1 MSVSCECFVLSKVSA
16 KSLSLEHRS
25 ATEFGVTEYE
35 REASVIRRSWP
46 IRGVQP

>member
-16 KSLSLEHRS
+16 TGLSLEQRS

-35 REASVIRRSWP
+35 REGSSIRRSWP
-46 IRGVQP
+46 IRDVQP